1 MAVSAADFRPHP
13 LLRNRHLQSILASSG
28 VRRLL
33 RRPSRSPGIEA
44 AVEHILDCGDGV
56 RLQGFHNR
64 QHVLD
69 RARGLV
75 VLLHGWE
82 GSSES
87 SYVVATAARLLREG
101 YDVFRL
107 NFRDHG
113 HTHHLNPGI
122 FHSCLIDEA
131 VGAVAAVG
139 RLDPRLPLAIVGFSL
154 GGNFALRI
162 ALRAP
167 AAGVALTYVLA
178 VCPVIDPMAGL
189 FGLEAGPRLYERYFM
204 HKWRESLRLK
214 RAAFPDAVLFDEA
227 DLRCGL
233 RELTRLL
240 VLRHTTFGSLE
251 NYLSGYS
258 VAGRALAGLTVPTTI
273 LTAADDPVIPVADFH
288 ALQLPPQAELD
299 IARYGGHCAFI
310 GDFSLRSWTED
321 YIAERFDRRFDR
333 THGAV

>member
-1 MAVSAADFRPHP
+1 MAVNAADFRPHP

-33 RRPSRSPGIEA
+33 RRPSRLPGLTG

-56 RLQGFHNR
+56 RLQGFHSR
-64 QHVLD
+64 QTA
-69 RARGLV
+69 RAEARGLV
-75 VLLHGWE
+75 VVLHGWE
-82 GSSES
+82 GSAES
-87 SYVVATAARLLREG
+87 AYVVATAARLLREG

-113 HTHHLNPGI
+113 RTHHLNPGI

-131 VGAVAAVG
+131 VGAVAAIG
-139 RLDPRLPLAIVGFSL
+139 RLDPLRPLAIVGFSL
-154 GGNFALRI
+154 GGNFALRV

-167 AAGVALTYVLA
+167 AAGIALAYVLA
-178 VCPVIDPMAGL
+178 VCPVVDPMAGL

-214 RAAFPDAVLFDEA
+214 QAAFPDAALFDEA

-240 VLRHTTFGSLE
+240 VLRHTAFGSLE
-251 NYLSGYS
+251 HYLNGYS
-258 VAGRALAGLTVPTTI
+258 IAGGALAGLTVPTTI

-321 YIAERFDRRFDR
+321 YIAERFDRHVGP
-333 THGAV
+333 TGGAA